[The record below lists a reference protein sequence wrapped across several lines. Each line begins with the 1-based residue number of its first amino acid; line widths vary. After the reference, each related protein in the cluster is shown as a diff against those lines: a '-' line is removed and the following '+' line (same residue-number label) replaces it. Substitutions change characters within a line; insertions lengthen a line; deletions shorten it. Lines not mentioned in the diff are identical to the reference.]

1 MDVNP
6 SPSPGFPHPVTDVL
20 RKREEEDSQPG
31 ERNDPYRVALV
42 VEGGGM
48 RGVVS
53 AGMAAVL
60 ERLGLTRCFDLVV
73 GSSAGAINGAA
84 LIAGVARHGAATYS
98 GPLASRAFVN
108 PARVLRG
115 GPVIDVDYA
124 LRYTSADLDAARH
137 ERVLNNPIA
146 LHCVAVNVET
156 AQPVDISGMRSKHE
170 LWKALLASSRMP
182 WAGGPPVEIA
192 GRRFIDGGLGS
203 AIPVAEA
210 LAAGATHVLALQ
222 TRPHGVPR
230 KSASRIGDRLI
241 ERHLRRLN
249 PALVTLYRDRVAG
262 YESVVTDIARRSRH
276 PDAGPP
282 HVLGVRPPAGTAVV
296 GQLERQPAVL
306 AAAAADA
313 ERLMEQT
320 LRHAAGA
327 QPSSSAATRSA
338 SSSATSTRT
347 STSP

>member
-170 LWKALLASSRMP
+170 LWKALLATSRMP

-192 GRRFIDGGLGS
+192 GRRFIDGGIGS

-249 PALVTLYRDRVAG
+249 PALVTLYRERVAC
-262 YESVVTDIARRSRH
+262 YERVVDDIARRSLH
-276 PDAGPP
+276 ADAGPP
-282 HVLGVRPPAGTAVV
+282 HVLGVRPPAGTPVV
-296 GQLERQPAVL
+296 GQLERRSAIL

-313 ERLMEQT
+313 ERLVEQT
-320 LRHAAGA
+320 LRLGTRRRPATAG
-327 QPSSSAATRSA
+327 
-338 SSSATSTRT
+338 
-347 STSP
+347 